1 MAAPGRISP
10 YGGSVS
16 RNRGVGSWLGSR
28 WKTVVVA
35 IGLALGATA
44 ASSVASA
51 AWTVTGT
58 GTASGKAITLKQ
70 LTVAA
75 QSAPAA
81 DLYPGHVGNA
91 QFTVTNPNTYGVQ
104 LTSVTIGT
112 VTSDKAGCPGTD
124 VQPVATPVTLK
135 VPVTVRAGQTQTFTV
150 PALKMSPDAP
160 DACQGATFTMRT
172 AVTGTPVF
180 PS

>member
-1 MAAPGRISP
+1 
-10 YGGSVS
+10 VS

-28 WKTVVVA
+28 WKTAVVA
-35 IGLALGATA
+35 VGLALGATA
-44 ASSVASA
+44 ASSAASA

-58 GTASGKAITLKQ
+58 GQASGKAITLKE
-70 LTVAA
+70 LTVGA

-81 DLYPGHVGNA
+81 DLYPGHVGDA

-112 VTSDKAGCPGTD
+112 VTSSNPGCPASS
-124 VQPVATPVTLK
+124 VQPATTPVTLK
-135 VPVTVRAGQTQTFTV
+135 APVTVGAGQTQTFTV

-160 DACQGATFTMRT
+160 DACQGASFTMRA

-180 PS
+180 PSS

>member
-1 MAAPGRISP
+1 VI
-10 YGGSVS
+10 
-16 RNRGVGSWLGSR
+16 
-28 WKTVVVA
+28 VA
-35 IGLALGATA
+35 VGLALGATA
-44 ASSVASA
+44 ASSAASA

-81 DLYPGHVGNA
+81 DLYPGHAGDA
-91 QFTVTNPNTYGVQ
+91 QLTVTNPNTYGVQ
-104 LTSVTIGT
+104 LTSMTIGT
-112 VTSDKAGCPGTD
+112 ITSDKAGCPGTD

-135 VPVTVRAGQTQTFTV
+135 APVTVGAGQTRTFTV

-160 DACQGATFTMRT
+160 DACQGATFTMHT

-180 PS
+180 PSS